1 MREAR
6 TGFSARF
13 LLIGTAAA
21 LLVAAL
27 SISAQASAT
36 EPPKISIA
44 KPQDGALVTT
54 PTVIVSGKITV
65 APFDGPSPH
74 VTATLDGKPLKLD
87 VASNVT
93 YEFKGEARLRKG
105 SNEVTVVA
113 NDGNG
118 GESSKSVTVTY
129 KPILPTKR
137 QCVEDKRGDSHDR
150 LTHMDLV
157 RACATRRG
165 SRVIFSVT
173 TAKAP
178 PHVHDSFGNPAAPCL
193 EIPRVAPGH
202 GGPAPIQT
210 CGDATLR
217 GYTVHFWPK
226 VPFGIHGRVSTWKVP
241 LEYLP
246 KRSFQWRAYVGN
258 ADRLVDKA
266 PDKGFLTFVLR

>member
-1 MREAR
+1 M
-6 TGFSARF
+6 
-13 LLIGTAAA
+13 AAA
-21 LLVAAL
+21 LIVAAL
-27 SISAQASAT
+27 PISSRASSA

-44 KPQDGALVTT
+44 KPQDGAVVTT
-54 PTVIVSGKITV
+54 PTVVVKGTVTV

-87 VASNVT
+87 VASNVA
-93 YEFKGEARLRKG
+93 YEFRGEVSLRKG
-105 SNEVTVVA
+105 SNPVTVTA

-129 KPILPTKR
+129 KPIPPTER
-137 QCVEDKRGDSHDR
+137 QCVDDKRGDSRDR

-165 SRVIFSVT
+165 GKVVFSVT

-178 PHVHDSFGNPAAPCL
+178 PRIHDSFGNPAAPCL
-193 EIPRVAPGH
+193 EIPRVPPGQ

-210 CGDATLR
+210 CGDAKLR
-217 GYTVHFWPK
+217 GYTRSFWPK

-241 LEYLP
+241 LKYLP

-266 PDKGFLTFVLR
+266 PDRGFLPFVLK